1 MSEKVVD
8 LKKETQSEIKCFLLS
23 KMNFLKGVFFEKS
36 SRSSFYLDFEEKVW
50 ESGHQSVGNDVETAI
65 SVSTGSFWGWK
76 VTFEKTLF
84 RLFFLFWPEKVRAF
98 CRRLWWSYWQ
108 LISLV
113 SRRTF
118 LEALSRNYHRFFQN
132 LWNLNQSCWILAKT
146 FPKVV

>member
-65 SVSTGSFWGWK
+65 SVSTGSF
-76 VTFEKTLF
+76 
-84 RLFFLFWPEKVRAF
+84 
-98 CRRLWWSYWQ
+98 
-108 LISLV
+108 
-113 SRRTF
+113 
-118 LEALSRNYHRFFQN
+118 
-132 LWNLNQSCWILAKT
+132 
-146 FPKVV
+146 